1 MPAET
6 IIHRLV
12 TRANKNLQQD
22 ESVEWEA
29 PTEIYEPPKG
39 LETINTE
46 LVSKDTIMVCLTCG
60 FRNRLKNARCVKC
73 DYQIP

>member
-1 MPAET
+1 MGGKTIMKRLLSRAE
-6 IIHRLV
+6 
-12 TRANKNLQQD
+12 KNTQQD

-46 LVSKDTIMVCLTCG
+46 LVSKDTILVCLTCG